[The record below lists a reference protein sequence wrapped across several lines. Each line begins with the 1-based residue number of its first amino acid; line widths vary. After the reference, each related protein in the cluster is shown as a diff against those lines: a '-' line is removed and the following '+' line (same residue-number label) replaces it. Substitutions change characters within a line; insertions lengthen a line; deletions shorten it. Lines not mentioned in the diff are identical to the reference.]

1 MLGGIQ
7 NLHATKEETNTRH
20 TMQRVLKKAVVRQL
34 VFLEDKPRE
43 GQRSNYPLD
52 VQVCNESLHSCG
64 QTLLSSSDNVIGMTV
79 HAMLDTWDKN
89 FHPTISLANK

>member
-1 MLGGIQ
+1 MRGVW
-7 NLHATKEETNTRH
+7 R
-20 TMQRVLKKAVVRQL
+20 KAVVRQL
-34 VFLEDKPRE
+34 VFLEDKSRE

-52 VQVCNESLHSCG
+52 VQVCNESLHRCG
-64 QTLLSSSDNVIGMTV
+64 QTLLSPLDNVIGMTV